1 MFSVRFLARVGMEVA
16 DWRFLNAKTDLV
28 VTDILVGADN
38 YRKIVSP
45 HKLPKLVLGM
55 WLNYTPHGDVLLSG
69 KIPGSTSAKVDSLN
83 IVTIG
88 NTCHKI
94 LPSLEI
100 DEEVSKCNSNG
111 QPVAGFPWIDI
122 KKVLSKSF
130 TFSILLFLLIFF
142 IFSPSQEE
150 IGFNFELV
158 KSRFDAVMKSP
169 DKSPVKLA
177 QYEKV
182 HIKEVENKFVELVR
196 APATKSILQPIGGDT
211 WKEGQLIL

>member
-1 MFSVRFLARVGMEVA
+1 MF
-16 DWRFLNAKTDLV
+16 
-28 VTDILVGADN
+28 
-38 YRKIVSP
+38 Y
-45 HKLPKLVLGM
+45 
-55 WLNYTPHGDVLLSG
+55 
-69 KIPGSTSAKVDSLN
+69 
-83 IVTIG
+83 
-88 NTCHKI
+88 
-94 LPSLEI
+94 
-100 DEEVSKCNSNG
+100 NSDG
-111 QPVAGFPWIDI
+111 QPVVGFPWIDDI

-182 HIKEVENKFVELVR
+182 HIKEWENNFVELV
-196 APATKSILQPIGGDT
+196 PLDELNNSEVFKHFINHLPIYKSDVNATTPVRRVFDASMHSKGKMSLNDRMYTGSQLTPFILEVILRLRL
-211 WKEGQLIL
+211 KEFLLTADIFKAFMRMVLHFLDRNYTCFFLQKKLARSKF